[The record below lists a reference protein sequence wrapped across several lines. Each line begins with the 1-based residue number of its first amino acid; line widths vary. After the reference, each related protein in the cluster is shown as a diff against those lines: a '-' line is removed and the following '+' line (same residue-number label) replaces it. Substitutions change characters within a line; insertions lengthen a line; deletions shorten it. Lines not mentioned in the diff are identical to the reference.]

1 MGGDTGGFLQLDGGM
16 FSGQLQQALHH
27 AQALWPTVLLHRFS
41 PSACERSDQAA
52 TVQQVVGT
60 PFDDVAFAAVQMSGK
75 RHIIERDRKS
85 THLNSSHLGISYA
98 VFCLKKKKIS

>member
-60 PFDDVAFAAVQMSGK
+60 PFDDVAFAAVQMSGIGGELSWFRQRVQSDLFSARVVK
-75 RHIIERDRKS
+75 AQEP
-85 THLNSSHLGISYA
+85 
-98 VFCLKKKKIS
+98 